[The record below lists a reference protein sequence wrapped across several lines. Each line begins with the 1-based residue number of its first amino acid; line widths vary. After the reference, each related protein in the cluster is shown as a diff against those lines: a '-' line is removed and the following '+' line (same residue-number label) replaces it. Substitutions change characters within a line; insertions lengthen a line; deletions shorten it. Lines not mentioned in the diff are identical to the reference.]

1 MIEDGQTRPH
11 HSTPSR
17 LLDEKKGGGIDM
29 QVKSKGKDV
38 CVFSLQ

>member
-1 MIEDGQTRPH
+1 MGRPDQTIQPH
-11 HSTPSR
+11 LGFSMR
-17 LLDEKKGGGIDM
+17 KKGGGIDM